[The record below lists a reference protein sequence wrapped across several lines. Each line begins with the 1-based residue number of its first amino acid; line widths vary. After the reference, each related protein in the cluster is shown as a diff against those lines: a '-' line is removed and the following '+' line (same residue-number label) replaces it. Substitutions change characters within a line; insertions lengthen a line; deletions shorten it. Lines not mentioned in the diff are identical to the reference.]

1 MMADRPRE
9 VVLVSG
15 GVDSGCLLAERA
27 AAGSA
32 PDALFVDYGQPPVKA
47 ERAASRYLAR
57 ALGAPW
63 SEVHVGGLEVSDGE
77 IAGRNALL
85 AHLALTWIGHCDAAL
100 IFLGIH
106 AGTPYRD
113 CSPYFVEETQRSLD
127 FQSGGG
133 ARLVA
138 PFLDWPK
145 QLIVDR
151 ARELGLPLERTH
163 SCERK
168 VNPCGECAS
177 CIDRRAAV

>member
-1 MMADRPRE
+1 MADRPRE

-15 GVDSGCLLAERA
+15 GIDSGCLLAERV
-27 AAGSA
+27 AAGSV

-47 ERAASRYLAR
+47 EREASRCLAR
-57 ALGAPW
+57 TLTAPW
-63 SEVHVGGLEVSDGE
+63 SEVRVGGLEVSDGE

-85 AHLALTWIGHCDAAL
+85 AHLALTWIGHCGAAL

-113 CSPYFVEETQRSLD
+113 CSSSFVEETQRSLD

-133 ARLVA
+133 VRLVA
-138 PFLDWPK
+138 PFVDWPK

-151 ARELGLPLERTH
+151 AHELGLPLRQTH
-163 SCERK
+163 SCERGD
-168 VNPCGECAS
+168 NACDECAS
-177 CIDRRAAV
+177 CIDRRGTA